1 MENNDI
7 NKIEEKKEDDL
18 SYIDETLPEEIK
30 EKIRNELTYC
40 SKNPNANEIIPNIFI
55 GNYSFAL
62 NKKLLLQNKITHI
75 LNCAIL
81 CSNFYEKE
89 NIFKYLFI
97 PLYDT
102 PKQKL
107 EKYLEISNS
116 FIEEGSS
123 NGNKILIHCGEGQS
137 RSSSLLYMYM
147 IMKKKIIYSDAIK
160 IMKSKRPC
168 VRPNDGFDS
177 QLRQKSYEL
186 YNKFLFLIFFCF
198 FLKIIKFKY
207 LKK

>member
-89 NIFKYLFI
+89 NIF
-97 PLYDT
+97 
-102 PKQKL
+102 
-107 EKYLEISNS
+107 S
-116 FIEEGSS
+116 F
-123 NGNKILIHCGEGQS
+123 
-137 RSSSLLYMYM
+137 
-147 IMKKKIIYSDAIK
+147 
-160 IMKSKRPC
+160 
-168 VRPNDGFDS
+168 
-177 QLRQKSYEL
+177 
-186 YNKFLFLIFFCF
+186 
-198 FLKIIKFKY
+198 
-207 LKK
+207 

>member
-1 MENNDI
+1 MENKDI

-81 CSNFYEKE
+81 CNNFYEKD
-89 NIFKYLFI
+89 NIFKYLYI

-123 NGNKILIHCGEGQS
+123 NGNKILIHCGEGQ
-137 RSSSLLYMYM
+137 
-147 IMKKKIIYSDAIK
+147 
-160 IMKSKRPC
+160 
-168 VRPNDGFDS
+168 
-177 QLRQKSYEL
+177 
-186 YNKFLFLIFFCF
+186 
-198 FLKIIKFKY
+198 
-207 LKK
+207 

>member
-1 MENNDI
+1 MENNEI
-7 NKIEEKKEDDL
+7 NNIEEYKEDDY
-18 SYIDETLPEEIK
+18 SYIDETLSEEIK
-30 EKIRNELTYC
+30 EKIKNELTYC
-40 SKNPNANEIIPNIFI
+40 SKIPNANEIIPNIYI

-75 LNCAIL
+75 LNCASL
-81 CSNFYEKE
+81 CNNFYEKD

-97 PLYDT
+97 PLYDS

-107 EKYLEISNS
+107 EKYIEISNS
-116 FIEEGSS
+116 FIEEGST

-137 RSSSLLYMYM
+137 RSSSLCYMYM
-147 IMKKKIIYSDAIK
+147 IMKKGFIYSDAIK

-177 QLRQKSYEL
+177 QLRQKSFEL
-186 YNKFLFLIFFCF
+186 YNKF
-198 FLKIIKFKY
+198 
-207 LKK
+207 

>member
-62 NKKLLLQNKITHI
+62 NEKLLLQNKITHI

-137 RSSSLLYMYM
+137 RSFSLLYMYM
-147 IMKKKIIYSDAIK
+147 IMKKKNY
-160 IMKSKRPC
+160 
-168 VRPNDGFDS
+168 
-177 QLRQKSYEL
+177 
-186 YNKFLFLIFFCF
+186 LF
-198 FLKIIKFKY
+198 
-207 LKK
+207 

>member
-147 IMKKKIIYSDAIK
+147 IMKKKNY
-160 IMKSKRPC
+160 
-168 VRPNDGFDS
+168 
-177 QLRQKSYEL
+177 
-186 YNKFLFLIFFCF
+186 LF
-198 FLKIIKFKY
+198 
-207 LKK
+207 